1 MAADIG
7 AIIGIDGEKAFRDS
21 LGAINSQMKALGSE
35 MKAVVAGFAGME
47 DSEEAISAK
56 TDVLGRSI
64 EASTQKLDLLQKQSD
79 RAKTK
84 LETLSDE
91 LEKAKKEFG
100 ENSEQALKAQNAYNR
115 QATATNKLETQIN
128 QTRAEISKMERE
140 MRDAGNAADKMGDE
154 LEQAARDADDA
165 GNSFRDA
172 FVGGAVSG
180 AVQALASSMAQLV
193 EETTEYR
200 KIMGTLAA
208 SSEASGYTAE
218 QTAETYKQLYG
229 VLGDSQTA
237 ATAAANLQALGL
249 EQKQLTKL
257 TEGAIGAW
265 AKYGDSIPIDG
276 LAEAINETIKTGAV
290 TGSFADVLNWG
301 GGTSEDDFNAKLEA
315 SADSAERLELVLQ
328 ELAEQGLYDLANGY
342 RTANEELVKAN
353 EANAKMEE
361 VTGRIG
367 TLISPIVTSLK
378 SGLAT
383 ILGHVVD
390 LVEQG
395 SPLIAMATGLA
406 VAIAGLGLAT
416 FITQAGT
423 TATMIT
429 KMKDAFMLLNT
440 TMKANPILLVV
451 SLLAG
456 LVAALVTAY
465 QTNEEFRMKVDEIWM
480 LLKES
485 VGTAITILKGYVD
498 SLKEKF
504 AFFVE
509 YLSELPKKMKSIG
522 ADIVKGI
529 WEGIQSKVEWLK
541 SKVKSLV
548 DMVKKMFTGG
558 DGFDTHSPSKWSKG
572 VAGDVIDGYA
582 IEFKKN
588 TGAADAARYAA
599 ENIKER
605 MQNSM
610 QNMADSM
617 AMVTRTPALAAAG
630 GASSYSY
637 GDIVLHIGN
646 VNNANGRDVQTI
658 AEELEFY
665 RRQQTI
671 GRGGGY

>member
-7 AIIGIDGEKAFRDS
+7 ANIGIDGEKAFRDS
-21 LGAINSQMKALGSE
+21 LSAINSQMKALGSE

-47 DSEEAISAK
+47 DSEEAVSAK

-64 EASTQKLDLLQKQSD
+64 ETSTQKLDLLQKQSD
-79 RAKTK
+79 RAKSK
-84 LETLSDE
+84 LATLADE
-91 LEKAKKEFG
+91 LENAKREFG
-100 ENSEQALKAQNAYNR
+100 ENSAEAIKAQNAYNR
-115 QATATNKLETQIN
+115 QVTTANKLETQIN

-140 MRDAGNAADKMGDE
+140 MRDAGDAADRMGDD

-180 AVQALASSMAQLV
+180 AVQALASGMAQLV

-208 SSEASGYTAE
+208 SGEASGYTAE

-249 EQKQLTKL
+249 EQKKLTKL

-276 LAEAINETIKTGAV
+276 LAESINETIKTGAV

-301 GGTSEDDFNAKLEA
+301 GTSEDDFNAKLEV
-315 SADSAERLELVLQ
+315 SATSAERLDLVLQ
-328 ELAEQGLYDLANGY
+328 ELSDQGLYNLADGY

-367 TLISPIVTSLK
+367 TMLSPIVASLK

-395 SPLIAMATGLA
+395 SPLIALATGLS

-416 FITQAGT
+416 FITQAGSVVT
-423 TATMIT
+423 VIT

-465 QTNEEFRMKVDEIWM
+465 QTNEEFRVKVDEIWT

-485 VGTAITILKGYVD
+485 VGTAVTVLKGYVD

-509 YLSELPKKMKSIG
+509 YLSALPKKMKAIG
-522 ADIVKGI
+522 VDIVKGI

-582 IEFKKN
+582 IEFKRN
-588 TGAADAARYAA
+588 TGAADAAG
-599 ENIKER
+599 NVVDSIKAK
-605 MQNSM
+605 MQKSM

-617 AMVTRTPALAAAG
+617 TMVTRTPALAMAG
-630 GASSYSY
+630 NASNYAY
-637 GDIVLHIGN
+637 GDIVLNIGT

-658 AEELEFY
+658 AQELEFY
-665 RRQQTI
+665 RRQQTT

>member
-1 MAADIG
+1 MATDIG
-7 AIIGIDGEKAFRDS
+7 ARIGIDGEKAFRDS
-21 LGAINSQMKALGSE
+21 LGAINSQMKTLGSE
-35 MKAVVAGFAGME
+35 MKAVVSAFAGME
-47 DSEEAISAK
+47 DSEEAVSAK

-64 EASTQKLDLLQKQSD
+64 ETSTQKLGLLQKQSD
-79 RAKTK
+79 RAKSK
-84 LETLSDE
+84 LATLADE
-91 LEKAKKEFG
+91 LENAKREFG
-100 ENSEQALKAQNAYNR
+100 ENSAEAIKAQNAYNR
-115 QATATNKLETQIN
+115 QVTTANKLETQIN

-140 MRDAGNAADKMGDE
+140 MRDAGDAADRMSDD

-180 AVQALASSMAQLV
+180 AVQALASGMAQLV

-208 SSEASGYTAE
+208 SGEASGYTAE

-249 EQKQLTKL
+249 EQKKLTKL

-276 LAEAINETIKTGAV
+276 LAESINETIKTGAV

-301 GGTSEDDFNAKLEA
+301 GTSEDDFNAKLEA
-315 SADSAERLELVLQ
+315 SATSAERLDLVLQ
-328 ELAEQGLYDLANGY
+328 ELSDQGLYNLADGY

-367 TLISPIVTSLK
+367 TMLSPIVASLK

-395 SPLIAMATGLA
+395 SPLIALATGLS

-416 FITQAGT
+416 FITQAGSVVT
-423 TATMIT
+423 VIT

-465 QTNEEFRMKVDEIWM
+465 QTNEEFRVKVDEIWT

-485 VGTAITILKGYVD
+485 VGTAVTVLKGYVD

-509 YLSELPKKMKSIG
+509 YLSALPKKMKAIG
-522 ADIVKGI
+522 VDIVKGI

-582 IEFKKN
+582 IEFKRN
-588 TGAADAARYAA
+588 TGAADAAG
-599 ENIKER
+599 NVVDSIKAK
-605 MQNSM
+605 MQKSM

-617 AMVTRTPALAAAG
+617 TMVTRTPALAMAG
-630 GASSYSY
+630 NASNYAY
-637 GDIVLHIGN
+637 GVIVLNIGT

-658 AEELEFY
+658 AQELEFY
-665 RRQQTI
+665 RRQQTT